1 MSALICRQL
10 TIIVVI
16 LSLSCGQVYYNGTR
30 QLALGSD
37 KIVWSDDRYIGLYG
51 KNVSFVAD
59 LQSDYDRF
67 RNYLK
72 SS

>member
-1 MSALICRQL
+1 MVAITATLC
-10 TIIVVI
+10 
-16 LSLSCGQVYYNGTR
+16 CGQAYYNGTK

-51 KNVSFVAD
+51 KNAGFVAD

-67 RNYLK
+67 RTYLDP
-72 SS
+72 S